1 MWRHRLLMGH
11 LSFEGRSEGYRV
23 QRVDELNSVLGLVRA
38 WLTDDEIAALIEQ
51 MQTISLCA
59 VLISQL

>member
-1 MWRHRLLMGH
+1 MGH